1 MNLDPFD
8 WYSDAQVWEALEH
21 AHLKN
26 FVSALDAGLNHD
38 IIEGGENLR

>member
-8 WYSDAQVWEALEH
+8 WYSDTQLWEALDH

-26 FVSALDAGLNHD
+26 FVSTLDAGLNHD
-38 IIEGGENLR
+38 IVEGGENLR